1 MKPDNV
7 KISCQSREEGGHS
20 GGKEER
26 REGQQWRRK
35 REREKLKEGGR
46 CQQRWVE
53 ILRGRGERERE
64 REVAKREKRAATAV
78 EGEEGDEGR
87 REGWWWLGLARGG
100 CGWSS

>member
-26 REGQQWRRK
+26 RDGQQWRRK

-53 ILRGRGERERE
+53 IMRGGGERE
-64 REVAKREKRAATAV
+64 KGGK
-78 EGEEGDEGR
+78 EGEKGSDSSRGR
-87 REGWWWLGLARGG
+87 RG
-100 CGWSS
+100 

>member
-26 REGQQWRRK
+26 RDGQQWRRK

-46 CQQRWVE
+46 WQQRWVE
-53 ILRGRGERERE
+53 IMRGGGERERGG
-64 REVAKREKRAATAV
+64 K
-78 EGEEGDEGR
+78 EGEEGSDSSRGR
-87 REGWWWLGLARGG
+87 RG
-100 CGWSS
+100 